1 MSPYAYTARPRRS
14 LMGAAIAALVVLV
27 GKVADSA
34 AGDAVAGLLMIV
46 AFLAL
51 WIGTSAAPAP

>member
-1 MSPYAYTARPRRS
+1 
-14 LMGAAIAALVVLV
+14 MGAAIAALVVLV